1 MTSGVLEVLEM
12 PNWKHDILRA
22 VAWILGYR
30 GEHVY
35 CVTMN
40 IDLEAK
46 RDEQRK
52 LVGKQI
58 GSPRSTAGSTTGHSD
73 ATFTAADDAV
83 RTATASGSADEGTE
97 RSTDEPVS

>member
-1 MTSGVLEVLEM
+1 MSMTVLEM
-12 PNWKHDILRA
+12 PNWKHRVLKS

-30 GEHVY
+30 GENVY

-52 LVGKQI
+52 LVGEQI
-58 GSPRSTAGSTTGHSD
+58 GSPSSTSSTTGYPD
-73 ATFTAADDAV
+73 ATLTAADDEV

>member
-1 MTSGVLEVLEM
+1 MKLEILEM

-30 GEHVY
+30 GENVY

-52 LVGKQI
+52 LVGEQT
-58 GSPRSTAGSTTGHSD
+58 GSPNNTPGSTTRYPD
-73 ATFTAADDAV
+73 AAITTADDAV
-83 RTATASGSADEGTE
+83 HAPTAAGSADEGTE
-97 RSTDEPVS
+97 RISDKPMP